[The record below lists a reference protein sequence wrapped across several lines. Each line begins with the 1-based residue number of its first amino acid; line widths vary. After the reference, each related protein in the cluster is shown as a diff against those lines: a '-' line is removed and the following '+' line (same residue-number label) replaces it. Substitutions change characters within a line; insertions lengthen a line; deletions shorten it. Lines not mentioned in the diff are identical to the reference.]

1 MLRVSSMASFRWFVT
16 MYILHLVRC
25 SIVDTKNA
33 KCYVPTEQCNALR
46 QKKTKTVTPIE
57 ITSLIN

>member
-16 MYILHLVRC
+16 FLHLVRC

-33 KCYVPTEQCNALR
+33 QCYVPTEQCNAIR
-46 QKKTKTVTPIE
+46 QKTKTVTPIE